1 MIRLFQI
8 KKLSI
13 TKFHYISR
21 PTTFI
26 LVVFPSKVVW
36 KIQILKFKHSFAWQD
51 DFKTKLCQLQKS
63 SLPSVKKTLGK
74 EALCRV
80 WKKTLVKKLFAEYQ
94 KYDTRQRNSL
104 PSVQNKTL
112 GKELLC
118 RVFSFTEG
126 FLCDTRQIL
135 FLPSAKKKLSAKH
148 SAKYL
153 ALFFQ
158 KNIWHSSKSRIP
170 GVIPS
175 EIWVYKIVEN
185 YLWEI
190 FTPSPVALKL
200 ACSER
205 DPARLVFGKKKSYKI
220 WSRDKSK

>member
-135 FLPSAKKKLSAKH
+135 FLPSAKKTLGKTLGKIFGTLLSK
-148 SAKYL
+148 KYL
-153 ALFFQ
+153 ALVKEPNSGSDSEWNLSLQNSRKLFMRNF
-158 KNIWHSSKSRIP
+158 HSLPRCFETS
-170 GVIPS
+170 
-175 EIWVYKIVEN
+175 
-185 YLWEI
+185 L
-190 FTPSPVALKL
+190 
-200 ACSER
+200 
-205 DPARLVFGKKKSYKI
+205 
-220 WSRDKSK
+220 